1 VCLLCFHRIQEEGS
15 KQCPAC
21 RTEYDVAKIKMA
33 ADEKAEPA
41 PAPAA
46 PHDPPSH
53 RISGRVAG
61 RGWESVSTRAAAP
74 AAAPAAKPA
83 RKAAGPPLYAGVD
96 PRVERML
103 LQCHEAGALARGE
116 LDDRVLAALKG
127 MRADAAEASLAEFLK
142 KDMSRVR
149 NKSAF
154 LNGIIARVMQEELS
168 CDSADGALPRSAD
181 AWQQGRVN
189 RVLTMAD
196 VAGLPHAA
204 LLGSLRC

>member
-1 VCLLCFHRIQEEGS
+1 
-15 KQCPAC
+15 
-21 RTEYDVAKIKMA
+21 
-33 ADEKAEPA
+33 
-41 PAPAA
+41 
-46 PHDPPSH
+46 
-53 RISGRVAG
+53 
-61 RGWESVSTRAAAP
+61 
-74 AAAPAAKPA
+74 
-83 RKAAGPPLYAGVD
+83 
-96 PRVERML
+96 
-103 LQCHEAGALARGE
+103 
-116 LDDRVLAALKG
+116 VLAALKG

-154 LNGIIARVMQEELS
+154 LNGIIARVAQEELG
-168 CDSADGALPRSAD
+168 CGSADGALPRSAD